1 MSQAFELAS
10 SAEEV
15 TLVPVLH
22 GLDQPGAAIFI
33 ERLQAMRMSSMI
45 CPVSGLVHLPGCPVS
60 DITWKISTWD
70 PGITILASQ
79 LTGLARLSYNRRVDF
94 CCVYN

>member
-22 GLDQPGAAIFI
+22 GPDQPGAAIFI
-33 ERLQAMRMSSMI
+33 ERLQAMRMSIMI
-45 CPVSGLVHLPGCPVS
+45 SAVLF
-60 DITWKISTWD
+60 
-70 PGITILASQ
+70 LAWFICRA
-79 LTGLARLSYNRRVDF
+79 AR
-94 CCVYN
+94 

>member
-15 TLVPVLH
+15 TLVSVLH
-22 GLDQPGAAIFI
+22 GPDQPGAAIFI

-45 CPVSGLVHLPGCPVS
+45 SAALF
-60 DITWKISTWD
+60 
-70 PGITILASQ
+70 LAWFICRV
-79 LTGLARLSYNRRVDF
+79 AR
-94 CCVYN
+94 

>member
-22 GLDQPGAAIFI
+22 GPDQPGAAIFI
-33 ERLQAMRMSSMI
+33 DRLQAMRMSSMI
-45 CPVSGLVHLPGCPVS
+45 SAVLF
-60 DITWKISTWD
+60 
-70 PGITILASQ
+70 LA
-79 LTGLARLSYNRRVDF
+79 
-94 CCVYN
+94 

>member
-1 MSQAFELAS
+1 MSQAFEVAS

-22 GLDQPGAAIFI
+22 GPDQPGAAIFI

-45 CPVSGLVHLPGCPVS
+45 SAVLF
-60 DITWKISTWD
+60 
-70 PGITILASQ
+70 LAWSICRA
-79 LTGLARLSYNRRVDF
+79 AR
-94 CCVYN
+94 